1 MGTTSL
7 KLPDELK
14 QRVAAS
20 AERRGVS
27 MHAFMVD
34 AIKAATESS
43 EMRASF
49 LAEADASRVQ
59 AHRTGLAYDAEDVHA
74 WLRDRMAGKQLPPP
88 KPRPWR
94 D

>member
-14 QRVAAS
+14 ERVAAS

-34 AIKAATESS
+34 AIKTATESS

-49 LAEADASRVQ
+49 LAEADASHMQ
-59 AHRTGLAYDAEDVHA
+59 ARRTGLAYDAEDVHA